1 MISLKSIR
9 HQIIVGAAICLFIS
23 LIAILLVGLKHSNQ
37 LEKMVYNKTYTF
49 ADQQLTKVLED
60 TSKYSAE
67 QVQNQLSVAMN
78 SVEALASVVSGMASS
93 NNGQPKLSRKDLS
106 LVVRDLLASNQKF
119 LGAYIAFEPNA
130 WDGKDA
136 RYEAI
141 DGKGQFNV
149 YWTRGS
155 DNQLKASSV
164 DSDRFYDQNK
174 TKIGTRV
181 SEWYLCPLETGSTCL
196 IDPWA
201 YNVQGKQVL
210 MTNIVTPIKAN
221 GKTIGMIGIDLSVN
235 FINKLALNLKQDQF
249 GKSSHISIITYRG
262 VIAGDTNSDAQLGSV
277 VPNWNQQ
284 KSQFQA
290 DKQSWNFTDKTY
302 TLVTPIKVGN
312 TTTPWTLS
320 ITIPKATLFANIYGL
335 QKELKASFSNFLN
348 AQLIAGLS
356 ISVLALIFLYIL
368 AKRISTPIQQVVN
381 IVQKLGQAGG
391 DLTYRLDVTR
401 KDETGALMNGL
412 NILMASLQR
421 MIHDIAGSVD
431 HLKLSANRSASI
443 AETSHQNVQQQR
455 QELEQVATA
464 INEMAST
471 ASEVANNV
479 ATTASSVEEANQAIT
494 RCSDVV
500 NDNAFVINKLGEE
513 MERSSSTIIE
523 LEAQSYQIRG
533 ILDVIRSISDQTNL
547 LALNAAI
554 EAARAGEY
562 GRGFAV
568 VADEVRQLASKTQNS
583 TEEIQQM
590 INQFQGQIKL
600 TADTIANGRTFTH
613 NSIESSKTV
622 VLELESLMASIS
634 TIQDMMCQI
643 AAASEEQY
651 QVTEDINRNINAITD
666 ITIKAAQGA
675 EISNQEAQGILEQ
688 TSEVEGKLNKFKY

>member
-9 HQIIVGAAICLFIS
+9 HQIIIGATICLFIS
-23 LIAILLVGLKHSNQ
+23 LIAILLVGLKHSNE
-37 LEKMVYNKTYTF
+37 LENMVYNKTHTF
-49 ADQQLTKVLED
+49 ADQQLTTVLED
-60 TSKYSAE
+60 TSKYSAA
-67 QVQNQLSVAMN
+67 QIKNKLSVAMN
-78 SVEALASVVSGMASS
+78 SVEAVSSVISGMAS
-93 NNGQPKLSRKDLS
+93 NNNDQTRLSRKDLS
-106 LVVRDLLASNQKF
+106 LVVHDLLASNKAF

-164 DSDRFYDQNK
+164 DSDRFYDQDK
-174 TKIGTRV
+174 TKIGTRI
-181 SEWYLCPLETGSTCL
+181 SEWYLCPLETGNTCL
-196 IDPWA
+196 IDPWV

-235 FINKLALNLKQDQF
+235 FINKLALSLKQNQF
-249 GKSSHISIITYRG
+249 GENSHISIITYRG
-262 VIAGDTNSDAQLGSV
+262 VVAADTDSDSLLGV
-277 VPNWNQQ
+277 IQPNWNQHM
-284 KSQFQA
+284 SQLQTG
-290 DKQSWNFTDKTY
+290 KQLWKFTDKDY
-302 TLVTPIKVGN
+302 KLVTPIKVGN
-312 TTTPWTLS
+312 TNTPWMLS
-320 ITIPKATLFANIYGL
+320 ITIPKADLFRDINEL
-335 QKELKASFSNFLN
+335 QKELKTSFHNFLN

-356 ISVLALIFLYIL
+356 ISILALVMLYIL
-368 AKRISTPIQQVVN
+368 AKRISTPIQKVVN
-381 IVQKLGQAGG
+381 IVQQLGQAGG

-412 NILMASLQR
+412 NILMASLQS
-421 MIHDIAGSVD
+421 MIYDIAGSVG

-443 AETSHQNVQQQR
+443 AETSHQDIQQQR

-479 ATTASSVEEANQAIT
+479 AITASSVEEANQAIT
-494 RCSDVV
+494 RCSNVV
-500 NDNAFVINKLGEE
+500 NNSACVINKLGEE

-590 INQFQGQIKL
+590 INQFQGQIKM
-600 TADTIANGRTFTH
+600 TAETIANGRTFTH
-613 NSIESSKTV
+613 NSIESSQTV
-622 VLELESLMASIS
+622 VLELESLMTSIS

-643 AAASEEQY
+643 ATASEEQY

-688 TSEVEGKLNKFKY
+688 TSEVEDKLNKFKY